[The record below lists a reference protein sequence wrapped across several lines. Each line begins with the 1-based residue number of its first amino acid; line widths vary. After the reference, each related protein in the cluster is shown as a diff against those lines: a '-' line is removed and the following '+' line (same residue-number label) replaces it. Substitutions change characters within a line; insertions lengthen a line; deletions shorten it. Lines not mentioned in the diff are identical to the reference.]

1 MEAYF
6 PFKGEAGASIAVE
19 LFHSEQSVPKHFHEF
34 NEFVLV
40 LKGTCKHHFGSQ
52 ESILIPGDIFLVPA
66 HKSHEYIIE
75 SPLTIYN
82 VQFYPRRLEKL
93 WGGVWPSSLC
103 QTGTDVDN
111 VKLDDQWASLF
122 PPPLHEE
129 TDDPESIDDFRILR
143 LNSSEREYV
152 STLLGFM
159 YREQQQHGSDYE
171 RVLRSYLEIV
181 LVELNRVHSRQIS
194 MNYNQNHP
202 TLTGNTMQY
211 VIQYIED
218 HLAEEIDF
226 HALAAE
232 AYMSINYFR
241 TVFKQ
246 ATGLSPIYYLNRK
259 RIIKSLHLLQTE
271 ELPIREVATL
281 VGIQDANYFSRMF
294 KKIIGYPPKY
304 FKGIGE

>member
-1 MEAYF
+1 MEAYY

-19 LFHSEQSVPKHFHEF
+19 LFHGQQSVPKHFHEF

-40 LKGTCKHHFGSQ
+40 LKGTCKHRFGPQ

-75 SPLTIYN
+75 SSLTIYN

-93 WGGVWPSSLC
+93 WGGVWPSRLG
-103 QTGTDVDN
+103 QDEKDIDN

-122 PPPLHEE
+122 PPLPDVERAHPDAGE
-129 TDDPESIDDFRILR
+129 DFRILR

-159 YREQQQHGSDYE
+159 YREQQQHSFDYE

-194 MNYNQNHP
+194 MNYGQNYPSP
-202 TLTGNTMQY
+202 TKNTIKY
-211 VIQYIED
+211 AVQYIED
-218 HLAEEIDF
+218 HLADPIDF

-232 AYMSINYFR
+232 AYMSVNYFR

-246 ATGLSPIYYLNRK
+246 ATGLSPVDYLNRK
-259 RIIKSLHLLQTE
+259 RIIKSLHLLQSE
-271 ELPIREVATL
+271 NLPIQEIATL

-304 FKGIGE
+304 FK

>member
-1 MEAYF
+1 MEAYY

-19 LFHSEQSVPKHFHEF
+19 LFHGKQSVPKHFHEF

-40 LKGTCKHHFGSQ
+40 LKGTCKHRFGSQ

-75 SPLTIYN
+75 SSLTIYN

-93 WGGVWPSSLC
+93 WGGSWPSHLY
-103 QTGTDVDN
+103 QNEKDVDK
-111 VKLDDQWASLF
+111 VKLDDQWAALF
-122 PPPLHEE
+122 PPELGKEVE
-129 TDDPESIDDFRILR
+129 NSTDEFFILR
-143 LNSSEREYV
+143 LNSSEREYI
-152 STLLGFM
+152 SALLGYM
-159 YREQQQHGSDYE
+159 YREQQQRSSDYQ

-181 LVELNRVHSRQIS
+181 LVELNRVRSRQIS
-194 MNYNQNHP
+194 MGYPQNSP
-202 TLTGNTMQY
+202 TLTSNTMKY
-211 VIQYIED
+211 VVQYIED

-232 AYMSINYFR
+232 AYMSVNYFR

-246 ATGLSPIYYLNRK
+246 ATGLSPIDYLNRK

-271 ELPIREVATL
+271 NLPIREVAAL
-281 VGIQDANYFSRMF
+281 VGIQDPNYFSRLF

-304 FKGIGE
+304 FKHIGE